1 MTRRRRRRKEEGGG
15 RRRYTEELPRGG
27 RVRETHNDYV
37 KSDETKRHKTMSA

>member
-37 KSDETKRHKTMSA
+37 KRTTETGALMN